1 VNTRIYVNDEHYRSY
16 KTDAKTKQRV
26 STTHG
31 ETTVSTIQQTS
42 CMQLGGDLCPLL
54 GVYHTLSYHVGK
66 TQLETE
72 NDMQLEQVQC
82 ALFAAYDIRN
92 AMSSADKR
100 KPTANDNYGQSLNQV
115 IDFLEALEDELEDET
130 TEGVQS

>member
-1 VNTRIYVNDEHYRSY
+1 MPERQTLSQF
-16 KTDAKTKQRV
+16 KAKQSQRV

-31 ETTVSTIQQTS
+31 ETTVLTIQQTS
-42 CMQLGGDLCPLL
+42 CMQLGGDHVPSWVCTTP
-54 GVYHTLSYHVGK
+54 SYMVGK

-92 AMSSADKR
+92 AMSSAEKR
-100 KPTANDNYGQSLNQV
+100 QPTENDTYGQSLNQV

>member
-1 VNTRIYVNDEHYRSY
+1 
-16 KTDAKTKQRV
+16 
-26 STTHG
+26 
-31 ETTVSTIQQTS
+31 
-42 CMQLGGDLCPLL
+42 MCPLL

-72 NDMQLEQVQC
+72 NEMQLEQVQC

-92 AMSSADKR
+92 AMSSAEKR
-100 KPTANDNYGQSLNQV
+100 QPTENDTYGQSLNQV